1 MFHVKH
7 LTPAR
12 PDARQNVPRETSRLS
27 PRKGAFSLEATC
39 LTWRAFQDM
48 IATVFETLST
58 HRYWQVGAEGE
69 RESRQGPPKSPV
81 QRGRSLMRKQVS
93 LRGR

>member
-27 PRKGAFSLEATC
+27 PYKGDDISETTC

-58 HRYWQVGAEGE
+58 
-69 RESRQGPPKSPV
+69 
-81 QRGRSLMRKQVS
+81 
-93 LRGR
+93 LR